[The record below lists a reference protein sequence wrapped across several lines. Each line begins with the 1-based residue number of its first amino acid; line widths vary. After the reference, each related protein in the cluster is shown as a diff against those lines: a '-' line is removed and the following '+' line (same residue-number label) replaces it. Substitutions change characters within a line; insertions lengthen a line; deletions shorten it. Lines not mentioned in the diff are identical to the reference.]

1 MPFAS
6 DVRRSSKK
14 KSNLTHQEIMNKRHE
29 KKKKKEKKNSVHQK
43 KELLCQY
50 NKLNKAQFSDNKD
63 TSMKIMEIVEDIK
76 DNKGGMNDKH
86 YLDIMDLLMALN
98 KNTME
103 KHLPFRTPYEGNN
116 YYYYDRT
123 PVTLHRA
130 GGIEINSIYTTF
142 RNTYDIL
149 NRYNRLL
156 DEADETF

>member
-1 MPFAS
+1 MPSAS

-14 KSNLTHQEIMNKRHE
+14 KSNLTHQEIMNKRQE

-50 NKLNKAQFSDNKD
+50 NKLNKAQFSNNKD
-63 TSMKIMEIVEDIK
+63 TSMKIMEVVEEIK

-103 KHLPFRTPYEGNN
+103 TQTYHTPYEGNN

-123 PVTLHRA
+123 PMYLHRA
-130 GGIEINSIYTTF
+130 GGTEINSIF
-142 RNTYDIL
+142 RTTYDIL

-156 DEADETF
+156 NEADETF